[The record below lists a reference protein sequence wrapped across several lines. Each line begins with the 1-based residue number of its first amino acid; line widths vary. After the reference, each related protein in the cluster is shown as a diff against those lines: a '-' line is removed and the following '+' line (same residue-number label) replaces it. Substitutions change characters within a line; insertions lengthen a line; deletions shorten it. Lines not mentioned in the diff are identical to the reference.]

1 MYVKSGRFLSPQ
13 THIFLFFEQNDRK
26 ICVCQKKAVILC
38 SILRYCAD
46 ENALMSEQNH
56 YIIDLSRLGIG
67 SYVFDIELNDEF
79 FASVEKSEIL
89 SGKVAA
95 KATLN
100 LREDDYSLM
109 IAVRGTVFVVCDR
122 CLDPMP
128 LEIEDEQEIWSEEEE
143 AFDAEGE
150 GFETRGGK
158 PKAKTQ
164 SIDLSWLAYEIVSIN
179 IPLVHCH
186 PTGGCNPQ
194 MDLLLQSHLCDEPEP

>member
-1 MYVKSGRFLSPQ
+1 MWP
-13 THIFLFFEQNDRK
+13 
-26 ICVCQKKAVILC
+26 
-38 SILRYCAD
+38 ILRYCAD
-46 ENALMSEQNH
+46 ENALMSEQDH
-56 YIIDLSRLGIG
+56 EIIDLSRLGLG
-67 SYVFDIELNDEF
+67 SYVFDIALNDEF

-100 LREDDYSLM
+100 LREDDYSLT

-128 LEIEDEQEIWSEEEE
+128 LEIEDEQEIWSEDEDE
-143 AFDAEGE
+143 ANGE
-150 GFETRGGK
+150 GQ
-158 PKAKTQ
+158 KAKAQ
-164 SIDLSWLAYEIVSIN
+164 SIDLSWLAYEIVSVN

-194 MDLLLQSHLCDEPEP
+194 MDLLLQSHLCDEPENPKQ